1 MCIRDSFNPGKHL
14 EENKEQLKSKAPLPE
29 VSQSFLQKY
38 MTKGALMCDQTVAN
52 DIDDLSD
59 TDKVSLISDIELPDP
74 LAFEPA
80 DTDVAVQGGDTGESL
95 LKNISTIKK

>member
-1 MCIRDSFNPGKHL
+1 M
-14 EENKEQLKSKAPLPE
+14 
-29 VSQSFLQKY
+29 Y
-38 MTKGALMCDQTVAN
+38 DQTVAN

-74 LAFEPA
+74 LAFEHA
-80 DTDVAVQGGDTGESL
+80 TNDQTVQGGDTGENL